1 MTSGIAK
8 ECQQHHFSFFFFFF
22 FAVLMF
28 ELKAFTLSHSTTSI
42 FVMVF
47 FSIRSGEL
55 FA

>member
-8 ECQQHHFSFFFFFF
+8 ECQQHHFF
-22 FAVLMF
+22 FAVLVF